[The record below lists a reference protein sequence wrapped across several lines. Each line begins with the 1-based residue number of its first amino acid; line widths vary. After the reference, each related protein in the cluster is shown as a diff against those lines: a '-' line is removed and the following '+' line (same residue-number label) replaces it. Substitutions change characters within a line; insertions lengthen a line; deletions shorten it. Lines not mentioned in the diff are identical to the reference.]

1 MIIEEIPFFV
11 EFVITGIVLGFG
23 HGFTKLFLNHA
34 KDKNKIRRSERK
46 AKESNGLEDELDSYI
61 NNAPQIAQKIKAE
74 LDYLKKNDA
83 TPEQMKSLESKL
95 EMLNKVQ
102 QYEMPIKLIGKPFL
116 KKLLVIIDRFG
127 V

>member
-23 HGFTKLFLNHA
+23 YGFTRLFLNHA

-46 AKESNGLEDELDSYI
+46 AKEANGLEDELDSYI
-61 NNAPQIAQKIKAE
+61 NNAPQIAQKIQAE
-74 LDYLKKNDA
+74 LTYLKENNA

-95 EMLNKVQ
+95 ELLNKVQ
-102 QYEMPIKLIGKPFL
+102 QYEIPLKLIGKPLF
-116 KKLLVIIDRFG
+116 KKIVSIIDKVG

>member
-11 EFVITGIVLGFG
+11 EFVLLGIVLGFG
-23 HGFTKLFLNHA
+23 YGFTKLFLNHA

-61 NNAPQIAQKIKAE
+61 NNAPQIAQKIQAE
-74 LDYLKKNDA
+74 LTYLKENNA

-95 EMLNKVQ
+95 ELLNKVQ
-102 QYEMPIKLIGKPFL
+102 QYEMPLRLVGKPLL

>member
-11 EFVITGIVLGFG
+11 EFIITGIVLGFG
-23 HGFTKLFLNHA
+23 YGFTRLFLNHA

-61 NNAPQIAQKIKAE
+61 NNAPQIAQKIQAE
-74 LDYLKKNDA
+74 LTYLKENNA
-83 TPEQMKSLESKL
+83 TPEQMKSLEGKL
-95 EMLNKVQ
+95 ELLNKVH
-102 QYEMPIKLIGKPFL
+102 QYEPLIKMIGKPAL
-116 KKLLVIIDRFG
+116 KKIMSIIDR

>member
-1 MIIEEIPFFV
+1 MILEEIPFFT
-11 EFVITGIVLGFG
+11 EFILLGIILGFG
-23 HGFTKLFLNHA
+23 YGFTKLFLNHA
-34 KDKNKIRRSERK
+34 RDKNKVRRSERK

-61 NNAPQIAQKIKAE
+61 NNAPQIAQKIQAE
-74 LDYLKKNDA
+74 LTYLKENNA

-95 EMLNKVQ
+95 ELLNKVQ
-102 QYEMPIKLIGKPFL
+102 QYEMPLKLAGKPFL